1 MVTYEMEGQ
10 MSLFDPDGCSG
21 KTYRDPCQA
30 EHPKEKTSGSSL
42 KKQRGSKTPMP
53 LFLDLTNGQTQ
64 DASWVKGGALL
75 GEYSMHSFG
84 ESPISVMTEC
94 RANLEHRIGV
104 GESHLS
110 QILTDTVQEKY
121 YLSEKACLGILRRS
135 IEKGKE
141 LPELLRTALE
151 RQATRLKSG
160 GGREVDSLG
169 KRAGKGALI
178 QTELSGTLGVTQ
190 DQTLF
195 SPVTH
200 THTQALTQ
208 VTSPIQA
215 RDYKG
220 VISDQDLKEGLT
232 KVVLELTHN

>member
-1 MVTYEMEGQ
+1 
-10 MSLFDPDGCSG
+10 
-21 KTYRDPCQA
+21 
-30 EHPKEKTSGSSL
+30 
-42 KKQRGSKTPMP
+42 
-53 LFLDLTNGQTQ
+53 
-64 DASWVKGGALL
+64 
-75 GEYSMHSFG
+75 MHSFG

-94 RANLEHRIGV
+94 RVSLEHRNAV

-110 QILTDTVQEKY
+110 QILTDTVPERF

-135 IEKGKE
+135 VEKGKE

-151 RQATRLKSG
+151 HQATRSRSG

-178 QTELSGTLGVTQ
+178 QTELSGTLGVSQ

-208 VTSPIQA
+208 TVSSLQA
-215 RDYKG
+215 RDAKG
-220 VISDQDLKEGLT
+220 VTDDQNLKEGLT
-232 KVVLELTHN
+232 KVVLTRK